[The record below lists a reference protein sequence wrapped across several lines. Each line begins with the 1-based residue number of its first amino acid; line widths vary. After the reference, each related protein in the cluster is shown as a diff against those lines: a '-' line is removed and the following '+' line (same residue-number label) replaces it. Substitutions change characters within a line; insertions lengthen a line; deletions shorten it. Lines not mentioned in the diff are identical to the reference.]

1 METKNLEVAQ
11 MSTDSVTKTDN
22 GHVAD
27 RQEPITAAAIK
38 AWLVSYLAEML
49 EIEPEEVDITLE
61 FNDYGLDSSAAVGIT
76 GDLEE
81 WLERELDPTLLY
93 DYPTI
98 ESLAQH
104 LASELKVDTEKKQ
117 ELYG

>member
-1 METKNLEVAQ
+1 MENQNLEVAE
-11 MSTDSVTKTDN
+11 MPIIDSVSNTSVSSTDN
-22 GHVAD
+22 GHIAPP
-27 RQEPITAAAIK
+27 QEPITAATIQ

-49 EIEPEEVDITLE
+49 EIEPDEVDITLD

-81 WLERELDPTLLY
+81 WLKQELAPTLLY
-93 DYPTI
+93 DYPSV

-104 LASELKVDTEKKQ
+104 LANELKGEA
-117 ELYG
+117 

>member
-1 METKNLEVAQ
+1 MPI
-11 MSTDSVTKTDN
+11 DSVSNTSVSNTDN
-22 GHVAD
+22 GHVATP
-27 RQEPITAAAIK
+27 QEPITAAAIQ

-49 EIEPEEVDITLE
+49 EVEASEVDITFE

-81 WLERELDPTLLY
+81 WLEQELDPTLLY

-104 LASELKVDTEKKQ
+104 LAKKIIS
-117 ELYG
+117 

>member
-1 METKNLEVAQ
+1 METQNLQ
-11 MSTDSVTKTDN
+11 VTHMLINSLTNSEN
-22 GHVAD
+22 GH
-27 RQEPITAAAIK
+27 IAAASESVSAATIQ

-49 EIEPEEVDITLE
+49 EIEPVEVDITLE

-81 WLERELDPTLLY
+81 WLERELEPTLLY

-104 LASELKVDTEKKQ
+104 LASELQGKV
-117 ELYG
+117 

>member
-1 METKNLEVAQ
+1 METQNLQVTH
-11 MSTDSVTKTDN
+11 MLIDSSTNTEN
-22 GHVAD
+22 AH
-27 RQEPITAAAIK
+27 IAAPSESISAATIQ

-49 EIEPEEVDITLE
+49 EIEPLEVDITFE

-81 WLERELDPTLLY
+81 WLERELEPTLLS

-104 LASELKVDTEKKQ
+104 LASELKGKV
-117 ELYG
+117 

>member
-1 METKNLEVAQ
+1 METKNLEVPH
-11 MSTDSVTKTDN
+11 MPTDLVPNTDN
-22 GHVAD
+22 GHVAAPKSPPSVT
-27 RQEPITAAAIK
+27 EIK
-38 AWLVSYLAEML
+38 AWLVSYVAEML
-49 EIEPEEVDITLE
+49 EIEPSEVDISLE

-98 ESLAQH
+98 ESLGQH
-104 LASELKVDTEKKQ
+104 LASELKIEA
-117 ELYG
+117 

>member
-1 METKNLEVAQ
+1 METQNIQVSQ
-11 MSTDSVTKTDN
+11 MPTDSVPNTEN
-22 GHVAD
+22 GHGDAQKSPPSVTEI
-27 RQEPITAAAIK
+27 Q
-38 AWLVSYLAEML
+38 AWLVSYVAEML
-49 EIEPEEVDITLE
+49 EIEPSEVDMALE

-98 ESLAQH
+98 ESIAQH
-104 LASELKVDTEKKQ
+104 LASELKREA
-117 ELYG
+117 